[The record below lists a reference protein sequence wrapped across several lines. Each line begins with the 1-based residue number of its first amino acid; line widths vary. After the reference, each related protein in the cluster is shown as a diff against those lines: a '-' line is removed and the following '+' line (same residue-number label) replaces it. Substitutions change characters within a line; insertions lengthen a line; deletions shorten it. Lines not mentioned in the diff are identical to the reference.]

1 MSRIVLAAAAAVAML
16 SGLALSAAEPPAEK
30 AGPGYGI
37 EIKLA
42 PKEGVAGQFVCEA
55 TVTDLAAGKVISA
68 PRVEFLQGKSGT
80 TISDDE
86 SGKLEI
92 LLTVG
97 VEGNATRA
105 AYTVEVRQGGALV
118 SSQKGSVKL
127 R

>member
-1 MSRIVLAAAAAVAML
+1 MSRNVLAAALAVL
-16 SGLALSAAEPPAEK
+16 LLTGGSLPAAEPAAEK

-37 EIKLA
+37 ELKLA
-42 PKEGVAGQFVCEA
+42 PKEGAAGLFVCEA
-55 TVTDLAAGKVISA
+55 TVTDLSTGKVVAA
-68 PRVEFLQGKSGT
+68 PRVEFQQGKSGT
-80 TISDDE
+80 TITDDE
-86 SGKLEI
+86 TGKREV

-105 AYTVEVRQGGALV
+105 AYTVEVRQGDALV

>member
-1 MSRIVLAAAAAVAML
+1 VSRLVVGAVLAAAVL
-16 SGLALSAAEPPAEK
+16 SGLALSAADAPAEK

-42 PKEGVAGQFVCEA
+42 PKESAAGQFVCEA
-55 TVTDLAAGKVISA
+55 TVTDLSTGKVISA

-86 SGKLEI
+86 SGKREV

-105 AYTVEVRQGGALV
+105 AYTVEVREGGSLV